1 MESVVAKS
9 LVLALSLAAVV
20 VPAWA
25 QSDKTAANNADVEAM
40 KRANAF
46 RPPQS
51 DFGNFSA
58 TKNPGQ
64 VFNVPP
70 PASPDQ
76 DAAWKKYQETQK
88 DWTLMTPAEILNIPT
103 PERILGIA
111 DPDEKLS
118 PEERY
123 LKRLDLAEHSQA
135 QNMATNSASPIRP
148 EFNNNIDGNPFTRER
163 ENVFRPGEMRSGTN
177 GPANRNHMNSV
188 WNSGTFQNPTREIE
202 AERQS
207 QANQLWETPF
217 TQEPQTLK
225 PDPVEQAAM
234 DRFRTLLE
242 PPKPLEAP
250 TLDQPVVARPVD
262 PNMEVLPAYNP
273 AGNSF
278 TPMQPVADRPFG
290 LMPLP
295 GPTTRHIEATS
306 AQPAWAPKLPPWMN
320 KNVPGQTPTVQSLQ
334 NQQYLPQRV
343 F

>member
-58 TKNPGQ
+58 PKNGQ
-64 VFNVPP
+64 IFDVPP
-70 PASPDQ
+70 PSSPDQ
-76 DAAWKKYQETQK
+76 NSAWKKYQDTQK
-88 DWTLMTPAEILNIPT
+88 DWTLMTPAEILNVPT
-103 PERILGIA
+103 PEGILGIH

-123 LKRLDLAEHSQA
+123 LKRLDQAEHETPSA
-135 QNMATNSASPIRP
+135 ATNSVSPIRP
-148 EFNNNIDGNPFTRER
+148 EFGDNIDGNPFTHER
-163 ENVFRPGEMRSGTN
+163 ENVFRQSETRSGTN
-177 GPANRNHMNSV
+177 GPANRNNMNSV
-188 WNSGTFQNPTREIE
+188 WNSGTFQNPTLEIE
-202 AERQS
+202 AERRT
-207 QANQLWETPF
+207 QANPLWETPF

-225 PDPVEQAAM
+225 PDPAEQAAM
-234 DRFRTLLE
+234 ERFQALLE

-250 TLDQPVVARPVD
+250 TPDQSVVARPVD

-278 TPMQPVADRPFG
+278 TPLQPVADRPFG
-290 LMPLP
+290 LMAVP

-306 AQPAWAPKLPPWMN
+306 TQPAWAPKLPPWMN
-320 KNVPGQTPTVQSLQ
+320 RNVPGQTPTVQSLQ